1 MIKFFFGDVS
11 TLYKSGNT
19 TVDLKLDT
27 YSNVS
32 TKVIVLPYTKVACSF
47 KIPDHKFGKLDVQYI
62 HPFFFLFFHL
72 LMPKFNF

>member
-1 MIKFFFGDVS
+1 MIKSFFGDVS

-62 HPFFFLFFHL
+62 HPFFFSFFSSFDA
-72 LMPKFNF
+72 KI